1 LVPFAAQTFPL
12 WVGLAG
18 MKRHLISKGDGERW
32 DLVVSRHHWAVE
44 YRGSVV
50 HQFLSL
56 SQFEQSRAGI
66 RLSNELWAAVARAM
80 NS

>member
-1 LVPFAAQTFPL
+1 
-12 WVGLAG
+12 
-18 MKRHLISKGDGERW
+18 MKRHLSSQGDGERW
-32 DLVVSRHHWAVE
+32 DLVVSHHHWAVE

-56 SQFEQSRAGI
+56 SHFERSRAGI
-66 RLSNELWAAVARAM
+66 RLADELWPAIARAT